1 MLYRTLGST
10 GVSVSVIELG
20 TWQPGGEWGRTFNP
34 GRVRAIFN
42 AVRESVEAPW
52 LKRDTLEDLRVFYD
66 SALIDIHKA
75 PSLGSDETLPCPY
88 TLLTHYTSSGE
99 ELADIGLP
107 RFLLRI
113 AVGCERDIGLLIE
126 SLDEAL
132 SASVHGGVVPATS
145 CPAA

>member
-34 GRVRAIFN
+34 GKVRAIFN

-66 SALIDIHKA
+66 SVLIDIHKA

-99 ELADIGLP
+99 ELADIGPCSLIP
-107 RFLLRI
+107 RLCRVDLLRRHTVI
-113 AVGCERDIGLLIE
+113 
-126 SLDEAL
+126 SF
-132 SASVHGGVVPATS
+132 GVRSRPRG
-145 CPAA
+145 